1 MNANTATYAALVC
14 VGGTIALMMLL
25 MVVFM
30 MKSISMLVSDE
41 VNIIKKE
48 IKNYTS
54 SKTTL
59 FKTLLFEINLNL
71 FPGKPV

>member
-14 VGGTIALMMLL
+14 VGGTIAVMMLL

-41 VNIIKKE
+41 VNIMKKKIKLYNHQKQP
-48 IKNYTS
+48 Y
-54 SKTTL
+54 SKLYFQIT
-59 FKTLLFEINLNL
+59 LNL
-71 FPGKPV
+71 FSGKPV